1 MIKFNYFY
9 EDFQDEKLNLT
20 DRVILSII
28 SSFNEYTTDYQ
39 ELSNLIGITIPNIK
53 LSLKKLKDLKLVQG
67 DEILQLTQ
75 KTQGRYF
82 KVDIE
87 AGLEIKQLLVKSY
100 IISLPDKAFYG
111 SVETLCTIFS
121 LSKPIVIKKLIEMT
135 EKNILN
141 KVKQGKTFKYTV
153 NTTTNEITTENN
165 IIITPI
171 EEEMNEEMNN
181 NTSVD
186 IEALKAENEAL
197 KQRLENAI
205 VEYRKLKAEYYN
217 VEYQRQLLEAENQ
230 KLKTNQN
237 KQSKTTNN
245 ISNAPLP
252 LTASVLEKIK
262 WYAKY
267 FFCKCIDSNKWGFL
281 GGDMQDFY
289 NYLNKLTPTVE
300 DDNISIDLEPY
311 KDSTDML
318 KYCFMN
324 LKYLL
329 NNILADENNS
339 VYHSGIENYYKCIY
353 ERNKK

>member
-1 MIKFNYFY
+1 MEHFNYY
-9 EDFQDEKLNLT
+9 QAIENKELNLT
-20 DRVILSII
+20 DRVIYSII
-28 SSFNEYTTDYQ
+28 CSFNEYKRDTQ
-39 ELSNLIGITIPNIK
+39 ELSNILNVNNKSIYQSI
-53 LSLKKLKDLKLVQG
+53 SKLKQLNLIQG
-67 DEILQLTQ
+67 DDILTAVENIE
-75 KTQGRYF
+75 GNYF
-82 KVDIE
+82 KVDLNNKLPIKENLIVSFIE
-87 AGLEIKQLLVKSY
+87 QT
-100 IISLPDKAFYG
+100 PDKAFYG
-111 SVETLCTIFS
+111 SIATLENTLSMSKQTVIS
-121 LSKPIVIKKLIEMT
+121 LLQTMT
-135 EKNILN
+135 ENNILN
-141 KVKQGKTFKYTV
+141 KVKHGKTFKYTV
-153 NTTTNEITTENN
+153 NITTTNEIPTENN
-165 IIITPI
+165 TIITPI

-197 KQRLENAI
+197 KTRIENAI
-205 VEYRKLKAEYYN
+205 VEYKKLKAEYYN

-230 KLKTNQN
+230 KLKLNQN
-237 KQSKTTNN
+237 KQSKITNN

-289 NYLNKLTPTVE
+289 NYLNKLSPTVE

-329 NNILADENNS
+329 NNILADENNT
-339 VYHSGIENYYKCIY
+339 VYHSGIENYYKSIY
-353 ERNKK
+353 ERNKI